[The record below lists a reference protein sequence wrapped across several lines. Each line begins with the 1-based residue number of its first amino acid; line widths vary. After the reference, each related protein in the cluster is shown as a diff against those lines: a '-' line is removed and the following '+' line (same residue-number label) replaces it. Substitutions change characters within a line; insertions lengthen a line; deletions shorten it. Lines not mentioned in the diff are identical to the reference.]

1 MPHVFDNPAFDG
13 HEQVVFCSDAATG
26 LRAII
31 AVHSTRLGPAA
42 GGCRMYPYASIEDA
56 VTDVLRLSQGM
67 SYKNAL
73 AGLKLGGGKS
83 VIIADSRDAQK
94 PRLLSAFAKH
104 VQALNGRYWT
114 AIDVGVGVD
123 DVAHMSRE

>member
-1 MPHVFDNPAFDG
+1 MVITGGKPMKPMPHVFDNPAFDG
-13 HEQVVFCSDAATG
+13 LEQVVFCSDAATG

-73 AGLKLGGGKS
+73 AGL
-83 VIIADSRDAQK
+83 
-94 PRLLSAFAKH
+94 
-104 VQALNGRYWT
+104 
-114 AIDVGVGVD
+114 
-123 DVAHMSRE
+123 